1 MNNNVIPVNDELL
14 VIKGKEGL
22 VNISQWQNTG
32 KYWARGTNTKSRT
45 TLTRGTHKVFKSRAK
60 EIRKAHLAKERAAT
74 KQQLNTLS
82 AQLSALSP
90 LGSSAPY
97 SGGPLAINEDFVQQI
112 MRASSPN
119 EIVYGQKFSRGVLN
133 SNIPLFGEYVMIR
146 SSEGKTPSEIGA
158 ELNVLHKSGKLKTA
172 LNKVRKTRKNLND
185 LNAMLAGLEVGGG
198 KKRKT
203 LHSTRRRRH
212 TKHRHTKRKTHRGT
226 RRH

>member
-1 MNNNVIPVNDELL
+1 VIAEDPYLFKAAIIESL
-14 VIKGKEGL
+14 
-22 VNISQWQNTG
+22 S
-32 KYWARGTNTKSRT
+32 
-45 TLTRGTHKVFKSRAK
+45 VFRF
-60 EIRKAHLAKERAAT
+60 R
-74 KQQLNTLS
+74 
-82 AQLSALSP
+82 
-90 LGSSAPY
+90 
-97 SGGPLAINEDFVQQI
+97 
-112 MRASSPN
+112 
-119 EIVYGQKFSRGVLN
+119 LN

-172 LNKVRKTRKNLND
+172 LNTVRKTRKNLND